1 VVPMEVSVE
10 MRSASAWMGMGQ
22 AEGVRALFLSQA
34 VALSCCDYSVWDLG
48 WRERAE
54 GGDSGGVCD
63 IFVAF
68 LWK

>member
-1 VVPMEVSVE
+1 
-10 MRSASAWMGMGQ
+10 MGMGQ